1 MGQLE
6 MPAATTTSP
15 RLKKKSRAVEDD
27 EVHSGAHWIKCLR
40 VLPQLTLLF
49 AGGAAYGFGTK
60 KLGAQMFHV
69 FQRLHQYSIFGVLV

>member
-27 EVHSGAHWIKCLR
+27 EVHSGAHWIKCLTD
-40 VLPQLTLLF
+40 PSILF

-69 FQRLHQYSIFGVLV
+69 FQRLHRYSIFGVLV